1 MPARQSI
8 SSLRFILASRKVD
21 SACFHE
27 ATPTF
32 WFRSDC
38 EGRLG
43 IDAETLKGASRRG
56 FRFCDPSPSS
66 GSSGG
71 AGPFRIQLYMSS
83 VEGSASLEFSF
94 LVVQPCDETKGR
106 AAHRSGAGS
115 EVHSGVSSIMTT
127 MAPARKLVACL
138 VVLALC
144 ALAPHSAEAKKK
156 RTAIGRPGVRFLAPA
171 PAPVSAM
178 MRGRTLLAGACAARS
193 LERAA
198 GLRCCALCNTRR
210 HR

>member
-1 MPARQSI
+1 MKYSSPTLMKLSAFRSRTLISSSSSWEKSPLICKASTSVWLKISFPVVGFRLPIFYHFEARGGSSRLAAYCGVGTRSVQRYSRTCSRSCAALPCSTMPARQSI

-56 FRFCDPSPSS
+56 FRFCDPYPSS
-66 GSSGG
+66 DSSGG

-83 VEGSASLEFSF
+83 VEGSASLEFSC
-94 LVVQPCDETKGR
+94 LVVQPCEETKGR
-106 AAHRSGAGS
+106 AAHRS
-115 EVHSGVSSIMTT
+115 
-127 MAPARKLVACL
+127 
-138 VVLALC
+138 
-144 ALAPHSAEAKKK
+144 
-156 RTAIGRPGVRFLAPA
+156 
-171 PAPVSAM
+171 
-178 MRGRTLLAGACAARS
+178 
-193 LERAA
+193 
-198 GLRCCALCNTRR
+198 
-210 HR
+210 

>member
-32 WFRSDC
+32 RFRSDC

-66 GSSGG
+66 DSSGG

-83 VEGSASLEFSF
+83 VEGSASLEFSC
-94 LVVQPCDETKGR
+94 LVVQPCEETKGR

-115 EVHSGVSSIMTT
+115 EVHSGVSSRKTT
-127 MAPARKLVACL
+127 MAPTRV
-138 VVLALC
+138 
-144 ALAPHSAEAKKK
+144 PFEPMK
-156 RTAIGRPGVRFLAPA
+156 RLNCSVTGTGLPKFTGTGKSVFWWRF
-171 PAPVSAM
+171 SAM
-178 MRGRTLLAGACAARS
+178 DSQVKSSPAFDQLPVIGCLML
-193 LERAA
+193 
-198 GLRCCALCNTRR
+198 
-210 HR
+210 